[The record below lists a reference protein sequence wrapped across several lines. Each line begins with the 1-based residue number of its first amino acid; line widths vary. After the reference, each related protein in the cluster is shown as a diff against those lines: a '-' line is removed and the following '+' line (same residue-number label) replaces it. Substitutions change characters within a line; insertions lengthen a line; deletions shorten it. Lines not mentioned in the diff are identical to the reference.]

1 MVCLKKSHVFKNKIS
16 KFFLH
21 NLWETIH
28 VLFCILN
35 YGNASRRFEMRKC
48 FSFFPFLNQFFNENR
63 EELLLLMENV
73 SQKNTETGRKPILHW
88 SPSAPAKASSSH
100 HKNII
105 ALRQIF
111 RLAGSPRFLFS
122 VWITQKVV
130 GEMLCLWLSVK
141 SINRVFLFLF
151 FFLF

>member
-1 MVCLKKSHVFKNKIS
+1 M
-16 KFFLH
+16 FF
-21 NLWETIH
+21 
-28 VLFCILN
+28 
-35 YGNASRRFEMRKC
+35 
-48 FSFFPFLNQFFNENR
+48 FFPFLNQFFNENR

-151 FFLF
+151 FFLFLRKAQIPLSGGAFQVLIYERVQRTLSSWSTLNSATSVRSWRITQS